1 MLKSLILG
9 FVLGIIGMVA
19 AVYYVPVVDQ
29 YRETSVISV
38 EPNGGNSESFYI
50 NVPMDRILVG
60 VPDRANPVPPG
71 LNWPGEAFLDDVRV
85 ELFKVRN
92 SRNAVIGVASR
103 VAAQSDSIGDSI
115 EWVLHFPARGS
126 LFVSMP
132 ARSRDGVSRIGDL
145 RAGTREFQA
154 MHGTVSERWVA
165 NVDDET
171 EDAPEGRIE
180 LVAALVGEFSDDV
193 TQSALAEG
201 VL

>member
-9 FVLGIIGMVA
+9 FLLGIVGMVA

-29 YRETSVISV
+29 YREASVITV
-38 EPNGGNSESFYI
+38 EPNRGNSESFYI
-50 NVPMDRILVG
+50 SVPMDRILVG
-60 VPDRANPVPPG
+60 VPDRAEPVPPG
-71 LNWPGEAFLDDVRV
+71 LDWPSEALLDGVRV

-92 SRNAVIGVASR
+92 SRNTVIGVASR
-103 VAAQSDSIGDSI
+103 VAAHSDRIGDSI
-115 EWVLHFPARGS
+115 EWVLHLPARGS
-126 LFVSMP
+126 IYVSMP
-132 ARSRDGVSRIGDL
+132 AQSADGVHRVGDL
-145 RAGTREFQA
+145 LAGTREFQA

-165 NVDDET
+165 NVDDGA

-180 LVAALVGEFSDDV
+180 LVASLVGEFSDNV